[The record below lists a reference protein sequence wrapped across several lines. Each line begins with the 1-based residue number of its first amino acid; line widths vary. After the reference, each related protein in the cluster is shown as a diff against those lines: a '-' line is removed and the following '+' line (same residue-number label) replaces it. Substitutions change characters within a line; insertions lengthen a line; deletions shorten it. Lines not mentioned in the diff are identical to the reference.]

1 MFAPWKPDN
10 QSILNRCAENDWLAM
25 NLGKYLKNDD
35 EKESLM
41 KVVKKHIS
49 YLKEVQ
55 LDLIS

>member
-1 MFAPWKPDN
+1 
-10 QSILNRCAENDWLAM
+10 LNKCAENDWLAM